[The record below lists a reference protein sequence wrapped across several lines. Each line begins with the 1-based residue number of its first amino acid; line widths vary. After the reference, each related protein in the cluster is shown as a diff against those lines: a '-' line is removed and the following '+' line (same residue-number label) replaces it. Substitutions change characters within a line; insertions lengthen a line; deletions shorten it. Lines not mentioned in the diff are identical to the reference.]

1 MKSTKFTR
9 FVIIHMMII
18 FLLSIPA
25 FAQNTPP
32 DAQKPVPDT
41 LKKYIM
47 TPPAP
52 KEPRINGPKIF
63 GVRPGSIFLYTIPAT
78 GEKPLK
84 FSAEYLP
91 AGLKLDPV
99 TGQITGKLSK
109 SGEYKVNL
117 IAKNS
122 LGQDTRK
129 FTIVVGEKIALTP
142 PLGWNSW
149 NCWGAAVSQEKVL
162 SSAKAMVDKGLGNYG
177 WTYINIDDGWQATRG
192 GRYNAIQPNRK
203 FPNMSSLAEHIHSM
217 GLKFGIYSTPWRG
230 TYAGHI
236 GSSGDFEDGTYD
248 FIKAGNF
255 NKDYR
260 IDSADKRNNSSR
272 RLNYVYGKYSFVEND
287 VKQWVEWGVDYLK
300 YDWKPNDIYHTG
312 EMMKALRGKDRDIVY
327 SLSNAAPFDTAAEW
341 AKMANCWRTTGDI
354 RDNWKNFSTIG
365 FAQDKWAPFTGPGH
379 WSDPD
384 MLVIG
389 LVGWGPNLHFTRL
402 TVPEQYTHIS
412 LWCLLSAPLLI
423 GCDIAAMDEFTL
435 GLLTN
440 RDVLDIDQDPLGI
453 QATQVSNENNKIVY
467 SKKLEDGSLAVG
479 LFNLGESKTN
489 VSVSWQKL
497 GIKGTKTV
505 RDLWRQKDIGSFSD
519 SYSAEVE
526 PHGVVLVKISPE
538 K

>member
-1 MKSTKFTR
+1 MKSTCLTKF
-9 FVIIHMMII
+9 IIVLTFFIYLAI
-18 FLLSIPA
+18 SPA
-25 FAQNTPP
+25 LNQINPG
-32 DAQKPVPDT
+32 DIQKQVPDT
-41 LKKYIM
+41 LKKYIL

-63 GVRPGSIFLYTIPAT
+63 GVRPGSVFLYSIPAT
-78 GEKPLK
+78 GESPLK
-84 FSAEYLP
+84 FSAENLP
-91 AGLKLDPV
+91 KGLKLDPV
-99 TGQITGKLSK
+99 SGQITGRLTKT
-109 SGEYKVNL
+109 GEYKVNL

-122 LGQDTRK
+122 YGQDTRK
-129 FTIVVGEKIALTP
+129 FTIVVGDKIALTP

-162 SSAKAMVDKGLGNYG
+162 SSAKAMIEKGLRNYG
-177 WTYINIDDGWQATRG
+177 WTYMNIDDGWQGKRG
-192 GRYNAIQPNRK
+192 GKYNAIQPNGK
-203 FPNMSSLAEHIHSM
+203 FPEMKKLADDIHIM

-236 GSSGDFEDGTYD
+236 GSSCDSGDGTYD
-248 FIKAGNF
+248 FIISGNH

-260 IDSADKRNNSSR
+260 IDSADRRNSNSR

-312 EMMKALRGKDRDIVY
+312 EMMKALRSKNRDIVY
-327 SLSNAAPFDTAAEW
+327 SLSNTAPFDSAAEW
-341 AKMANCWRTTGDI
+341 AGMANCWRTTGDI

-384 MLVIG
+384 MLVVG

-402 TVPEQYTHIS
+402 TVHEQYTHIS

-423 GCDIAAMDEFTL
+423 GCDIAAMDDFTL

-440 RDVLDIDQDPLGI
+440 REVLDIDQDSLGV
-453 QATQVSNENNKIVY
+453 QATRYPMKIIKLYIPKNLMMDPLLLACLIRVKPKQV
-467 SKKLEDGSLAVG
+467 
-479 LFNLGESKTN
+479 
-489 VSVSWQKL
+489 WQ
-497 GIKGTKTV
+497 
-505 RDLWRQKDIGSFSD
+505 
-519 SYSAEVE
+519 
-526 PHGVVLVKISPE
+526 
-538 K
+538 